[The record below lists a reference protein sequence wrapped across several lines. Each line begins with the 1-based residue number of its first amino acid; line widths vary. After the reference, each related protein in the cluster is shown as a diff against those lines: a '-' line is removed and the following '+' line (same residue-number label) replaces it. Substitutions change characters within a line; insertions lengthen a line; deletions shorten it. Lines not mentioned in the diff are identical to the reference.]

1 MPDQNTPRRQ
11 PGRRGLW
18 FPIWFGTWNF
28 GPGTLADLLGLMA
41 TFTILAIQEAGDRA
55 KVIAQALNEAGWEGI
70 TGPEPGQSSTPLL
83 YDPAAHQL
91 VRAFRILIA
100 HAQDIGPGAGPDRL
114 KAKWLI
120 GGLFRDLQTGR
131 LFLAFSVH
139 YVATQG
145 KPKRH
150 QVALATSR
158 RIAVAIARFTL
169 PVFILGDFNTVPTSA
184 VARVL
189 RRAGLQFTQLAGK
202 ILGTHGRR
210 AIDQIA
216 WTPRWWIEFVKQW
229 VIVTH
234 SDHKAL
240 GGEFLFKAKRRWLR
254 HQVATQ

>member
-1 MPDQNTPRRQ
+1 MPDRRH
-11 PGRRGLW
+11 RRGTWLPVW
-18 FPIWFGTWNF
+18 FATWNF

-41 TFTILAIQEAGDRA
+41 TFTILAIQEAGDRG
-55 KVIAQALNEAGWEGI
+55 KVIAGALHDAGWKDI

-91 VRAFRILIA
+91 LRVFRILIA
-100 HAQDIGPGAGPDRL
+100 HAQDVGPGAGPSRM
-114 KAKWLI
+114 KQKWLI
-120 GGLFRDLQTGR
+120 GGLFRDLATGR

-158 RIAVAIARFTL
+158 RIAVAVARFTL
-169 PVFILGDFNTVPTSA
+169 AVFILGDFNTTPTSP
-184 VARVL
+184 VARIL
-189 RRAGLQFTQLAGK
+189 RRAGLAFTQLADK
-202 ILGTHGRR
+202 MLGTHGRR
-210 AIDQIA
+210 AIDQIT
-216 WTPRWWIEFVKQW
+216 WTPRPWIDFVKQW

-240 GGEFLFKAKRRWLR
+240 GGEFLFKVRRRWVRR
-254 HQVATQ
+254 HAAAA